1 MQFATENHDTILHN
15 RVREISLVLSS
26 NPLIS
31 ETAKHIMSASTRV
44 LIVDDD
50 PDYTDLVN
58 YELLRF
64 ADRYQVDSV
73 ATFEAGLHAI
83 RAGDH
88 DVYLVDYQ
96 LDHGHTGD
104 ALVEEAANYMRPIV
118 MLTGVED
125 DSLGER
131 VISAGA
137 CDFVLKRHV
146 TGELVDRVIRNA
158 LGRR

>member
-1 MQFATENHDTILHN
+1 MQLCAEGHDTILHN
-15 RVREISLVLSS
+15 YVRGISLILPSI
-26 NPLIS
+26 PLIS
-31 ETAKHIMSASTRV
+31 EIAKHIMAASTRV

-50 PDYTDLVN
+50 PDYTDLLS
-58 YELLRF
+58 YALLRF
-64 ADRYQVDSV
+64 ADRYHVDSV

-104 ALVEEAANYMRPIV
+104 ALVDEAASHMRPIV

-125 DSLGER
+125 DSLGDR